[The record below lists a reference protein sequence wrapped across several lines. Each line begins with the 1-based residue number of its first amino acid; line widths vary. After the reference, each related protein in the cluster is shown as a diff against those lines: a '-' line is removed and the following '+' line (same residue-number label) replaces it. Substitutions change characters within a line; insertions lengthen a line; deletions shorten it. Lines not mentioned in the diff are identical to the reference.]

1 MKLSTAGGWAD
12 LARQSTLGVGDEA
25 KYRAEADEILGR
37 CMQFG
42 STLLAQYRW
51 EDAKTFYQLALK
63 IDPALDEAMEGY
75 EKACDNAILNSGEDD
90 ANVVVYTVVRAAEIG
105 EDGKTRFYRVEV
117 FDKRKV
123 SATHAINEPVCIVKR
138 RYSHFDKLRKR
149 VRESPSHPPTHPPT
163 RICVS
168 PQSPREP
175 KPARAQLTAPS
186 WCCGGPAR
194 QGVRQVSCQHRVPQE
209 DDVPEG
215 HLHRQE
221 KQRRGGGK
229 ASSLQHMAQRVPAD
243 A

>member
-149 VRESPSHPPTHPPT
+149 VRESPSHPPTHPNLRLPS
-163 RICVS
+163 VS
-168 PQSPREP
+168 SRAKTSAGSAHGAFVVLRRPSSSRSSASQLPASSSPR
-175 KPARAQLTAPS
+175 
-186 WCCGGPAR
+186 
-194 QGVRQVSCQHRVPQE
+194 
-209 DDVPEG
+209 
-215 HLHRQE
+215 
-221 KQRRGGGK
+221 RRC
-229 ASSLQHMAQRVPAD
+229 P
-243 A
+243 